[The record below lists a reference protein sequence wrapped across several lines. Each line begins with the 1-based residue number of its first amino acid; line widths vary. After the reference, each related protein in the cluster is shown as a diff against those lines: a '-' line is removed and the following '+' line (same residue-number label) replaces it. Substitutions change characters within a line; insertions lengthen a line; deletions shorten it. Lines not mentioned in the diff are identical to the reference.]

1 MQIRSSLLNALTVFV
16 SFIEKRK
23 NIYFPFMSA
32 NINLT
37 VQNVVVKVVKILG
50 GKFLNVSKQGS
61 SKKKYRV
68 LDYFQRRTKTTKFQ
82 GANRPEI
89 LWFWSKWV

>member
-1 MQIRSSLLNALTVFV
+1 
-16 SFIEKRK
+16 
-23 NIYFPFMSA
+23 MSA

-37 VQNVVVKVVKILG
+37 VQNVVIKVVKILG
-50 GKFLNVSKQGS
+50 EIFARIKTNEGS

-68 LDYFQRRTKTTKFQ
+68 LEYFQRRTKTTKFQ

-89 LWFWSKWV
+89 LWFWSKWVYNFWPAKNLYTYQDIFHSNIT